1 MRFRGALDRGN
12 VTEALSAAAELDF
25 VSLAEALELTLLVA
39 DDGDL
44 EKHNRA
50 ALRWHVRFVE
60 ETKSVDIRESQAVLA
75 LLTAIPANAL
85 AAAALAALLSRSV
98 RASGLSAF
106 VRADC
111 RGSYPLVSRRRVKGR
126 ASPASLFS
134 GGSTPRV
141 ANRAGMWKQDESG
154 RVHTPLE
161 PVVLGATLALI
172 PVLIIEA
179 DTTSQTWRDVATL
192 ANWVIWAI
200 FASELAAVLVY
211 APRKRA
217 ALRAHWLDVA
227 IVVLTIPLLGKVLA
241 WLRLARLLRLARF
254 VVIVARALQAERR
267 LTSGDSLRVAAIL
280 TVTAIVVAGAAES
293 AVSAGEFPRLWDGV
307 WWAVVTVTTVGY
319 GDLYPETVQGR
330 LIGMVLM
337 FVGIGFLSLLTAAVA
352 SRFVKQER
360 GDEHEELMET
370 LRRIEADV
378 GDLKSRTR

>member
-1 MRFRGALDRGN
+1 VRGL
-12 VTEALSAAAELDF
+12 
-25 VSLAEALELTLLVA
+25 
-39 DDGDL
+39 
-44 EKHNRA
+44 
-50 ALRWHVRFVE
+50 
-60 ETKSVDIRESQAVLA
+60 
-75 LLTAIPANAL
+75 
-85 AAAALAALLSRSV
+85 
-98 RASGLSAF
+98 
-106 VRADC
+106 
-111 RGSYPLVSRRRVKGR
+111 
-126 ASPASLFS
+126 
-134 GGSTPRV
+134 
-141 ANRAGMWKQDESG
+141 WKQDESG

>member
-1 MRFRGALDRGN
+1 
-12 VTEALSAAAELDF
+12 
-25 VSLAEALELTLLVA
+25 
-39 DDGDL
+39 
-44 EKHNRA
+44 
-50 ALRWHVRFVE
+50 
-60 ETKSVDIRESQAVLA
+60 
-75 LLTAIPANAL
+75 
-85 AAAALAALLSRSV
+85 
-98 RASGLSAF
+98 
-106 VRADC
+106 
-111 RGSYPLVSRRRVKGR
+111 
-126 ASPASLFS
+126 
-134 GGSTPRV
+134 
-141 ANRAGMWKQDESG
+141 MWKQDESG

-161 PVVLGATLALI
+161 PVVLGAALALI

-179 DTTSQTWRDVATL
+179 DTTSPAWRDVATV
-192 ANWVIWAI
+192 ANWIIWAI
-200 FASELAAVLVY
+200 FAAELAAVLVF

-227 IVVLTIPLLGKVLA
+227 IVVLTIPLLSKALA

-280 TVTAIVVAGAAES
+280 TVTAIVVAGAAQS
-293 AVSAGEFPRLWDGV
+293 AVSAGEFSSLWDGV

-319 GDLYPETVQGR
+319 GDLYPTTVQGR

-360 GDEHEELMET
+360 GNEHDELMET

-378 GDLKSRTR
+378 ADLKSRTR